1 MIVLIESH
9 RQERVAR
16 RAALAAAEAGARWGK
31 PAEFGF
37 AQTDAQVENEARGG
51 INQVERSQNRTSV
64 KVWNLSP
71 VWRAFDVVEIE
82 SSENP
87 DVTIEATVTRQMLV
101 PVGSETQRYVGGGIG
116 YVEDPGDY
124 GFETRTIHT
133 FVLLSLPS
141 PVPDAPVVDSG
152 VEGAWPTHPEE
163 TIPPGKFTPLAPVPG
178 PWTR

>member
-9 RQERVAR
+9 RQERATPL
-16 RAALAAAEAGARWGK
+16 RAGLTAVEAGARWGK
-31 PAEFGF
+31 AAEFGF
-37 AQTDAQVENEARGG
+37 DRSGAETENQDRGG
-51 INQVERSQNRTSV
+51 INQVQRSQNRT

-87 DVTIEATVTRQMLV
+87 GVTIEATVTRQMLV
-101 PVGSETQRYVGGGIG
+101 PVGSSTQRYVGGGIG

-124 GFETRTIHT
+124 GFEVRMIHT

-141 PVPDAPVVDSG
+141 PVPDATVVDSG
-152 VEGAWPTHPEE
+152 EEGEWPSHPEE
-163 TIPPGKFTPLAPVPG
+163 MIPPGKFTPMGPLPG

>member
-1 MIVLIESH
+1 MITLIESH
-9 RQERVAR
+9 RQERATLRPGVTAP
-16 RAALAAAEAGARWGK
+16 ASGARWGK
-31 PAEFGF
+31 AAEFDF
-37 AQTDAQVENEARGG
+37 DASDGDDADERGG
-51 INQVERSQNRTSV
+51 ISQVDRSQNRTM
-64 KVWNLSP
+64 VWNLSP

-82 SSENP
+82 SSDDPE
-87 DVTIEATVTRQMLV
+87 VKIEATVTRQMLV
-101 PVGSETQRYVGGGIG
+101 PVGSSTQRYVGGGIG

-163 TIPPGKFTPLAPVPG
+163 TIPPGKFTPQAPVPG